1 VARSTSAARSVEL
14 TRPHIEFASS
24 SGAGPRERDARHVAR
39 DGDDDDDGDDSIDS
53 IDVDDVART
62 AAAARDAARR
72 DGER

>member
-1 VARSTSAARSVEL
+1 M
-14 TRPHIEFASS
+14 FASS
-24 SGAGPRERDARHVAR
+24 SGAGAPERDARHVAR
-39 DGDDDDDGDDSIDS
+39 DGDDGDDGDDSIDS